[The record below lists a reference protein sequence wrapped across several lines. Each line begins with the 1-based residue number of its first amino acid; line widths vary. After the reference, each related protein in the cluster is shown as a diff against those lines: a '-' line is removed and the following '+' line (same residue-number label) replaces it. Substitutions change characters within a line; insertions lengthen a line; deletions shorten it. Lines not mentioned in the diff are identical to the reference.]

1 MKSIK
6 QKPVISKMK
15 PASQGRDPHI
25 RSSLVYC
32 CSVELVT
39 SALVVATVSAKATR
53 NICSSLVS
61 PGRLECM
68 R

>member
-1 MKSIK
+1 MTVLYVLYIIYCTYIYI
-6 QKPVISKMK
+6 P
-15 PASQGRDPHI
+15 
-25 RSSLVYC
+25 VYC
-32 CSVELVT
+32 WSVELVT